1 MHRHRKWG
9 ETFREDT
16 LRSIWFSPP
25 TGCMKDAAFIA
36 IVDDEEHVRVAL
48 RRLCAACDF
57 NPRTFSSAQQLF
69 DSLDRE
75 HPDCLILDVQ
85 MPGFGGL
92 DALAWM
98 LERGINIPAIVIT
111 GRDDEE
117 VRVRAAALGVCA
129 YLCKP
134 FDVEVLLGAI
144 GDALSAGRRAAQQE
158 SVAARVSPARGVS
171 APLESEWSAS
181 TR

>member
-1 MHRHRKWG
+1 M
-9 ETFREDT
+9 T
-16 LRSIWFSPP
+16 
-25 TGCMKDAAFIA
+25 DAPFIA

-48 RRLCAACDF
+48 RRLCSACDF
-57 NPRTFSSAQQLF
+57 NPRAFASAQQLF
-69 DSLDRE
+69 DSLNHSR
-75 HPDCLILDVQ
+75 PDCLIIDVQ

-92 DALAWM
+92 DALTWM

-117 VRVRAAALGVCA
+117 VRVRAASLGVCA

-144 GDALSAGRRAAQQE
+144 NDALNAGRRAATE
-158 SVAARVSPARGVS
+158 SVAAR
-171 APLESEWSAS
+171 
-181 TR
+181 

>member
-1 MHRHRKWG
+1 
-9 ETFREDT
+9 
-16 LRSIWFSPP
+16 
-25 TGCMKDAAFIA
+25 MKDAAFIA